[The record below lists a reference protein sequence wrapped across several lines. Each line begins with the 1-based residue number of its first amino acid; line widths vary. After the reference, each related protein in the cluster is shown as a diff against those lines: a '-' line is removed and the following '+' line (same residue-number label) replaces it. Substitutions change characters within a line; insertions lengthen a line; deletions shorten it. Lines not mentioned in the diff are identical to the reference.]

1 MRFFLSYYMLMNLK
15 ENEYV
20 SYQLNYI
27 KLVEEENIVKGL
39 IEQKEKMILFF
50 NSIPVLKQTYLYEKN
65 KWSIKDILLHLIDA
79 ERIFTYRAL
88 RIVRNDSTS
97 LSGFDENEYVI
108 SANAQV
114 REFDSLLNEYVAV
127 RNATISLFT
136 NFSETDLLKTGIVS
150 NASVSVRGIG
160 YCILGHELH
169 HKKIIQERYL

>member
-1 MRFFLSYYMLMNLK
+1 MENLQ

-20 SYQLNYI
+20 SYQMNYI

-50 NSIPVLKQTYLYEKN
+50 NSIPVLKQTFCYEKG
-65 KWSIKDILLHLIDA
+65 KWTIKDILLHLIDA
-79 ERIFTYRAL
+79 ERILAYRAL
-88 RIVRNDSTS
+88 RIARNDSTA

-108 SANAQV
+108 TA
-114 REFDSLLNEYVAV
+114 
-127 RNATISLFT
+127 
-136 NFSETDLLKTGIVS
+136 

-169 HKKIIQERYL
+169 HRNIILERYL